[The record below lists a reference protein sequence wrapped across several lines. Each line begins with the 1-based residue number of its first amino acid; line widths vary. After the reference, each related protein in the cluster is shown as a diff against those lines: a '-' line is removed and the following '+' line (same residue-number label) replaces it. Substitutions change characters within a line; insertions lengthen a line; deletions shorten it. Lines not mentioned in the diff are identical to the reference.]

1 MAENQYETKSLN
13 YSLPKPIAFNCW
25 KHHLGFIKKS
35 LSNQTNYS
43 KSESFILDVI
53 QFLGESQFDLYTGT
67 LNEVKISEEVIHHL
81 KSVNALDFINYNVWL
96 NSDGNDYKCIS
107 LSDGSNWT
115 LRLGQGDDR
124 YIHIHPSRHSKKTQR
139 VKNST
144 LKTAYAYLFYYGI
157 SSDEVLIE
165 KVNFVRRKFVKLPPF
180 KPTSALVAV
189 CRILDL
195 FTI

>member
-1 MAENQYETKSLN
+1 MIENQYETKSLN

-25 KHHLGFIKKS
+25 KHHLGFVKNL
-35 LSNQTNYS
+35 LSNPTNYS
-43 KSESFILDVI
+43 KNESFIIEFI

-67 LNEVKISEEVIHHL
+67 LDEVKISEEIINHL
-81 KSVNALDFINYNVWL
+81 KLVNVLNSSDFSIWL
-96 NSDGNDYKCIS
+96 NSDGIDYKCIS

-124 YIHIHPSRHSKKTQR
+124 YVHIHPSRHSKKTQR

-144 LKTAYAYLFYYGI
+144 LKTAYAYLFYYGLSADEI
-157 SSDEVLIE
+157 SLE

-189 CRILDL
+189 SRILDL